1 MGRHLPTRTRR
12 PWLLSFSLTTI
23 VVAPP
28 LRTTRRECGRGRSA
42 TRGDSSSSSPPG
54 PGSRRLENRLTL
66 SSIQCSPF
74 LVRSLF
80 IQCSLLTLRFFGWR
94 TTDSFPMSFPLVRII
109 RSSHTPCFWYLH
121 NSEFLHYVYNYN
133 TLWGWWGS
141 GRGKPRTNGREGNY
155 CVNNSLFYFCV
166 YFEGLGFSRRTLGR
180 YAWGARPISYVPM
193 EIFLFYK
200 MWKK

>member
-12 PWLLSFSLTTI
+12 PWLFSFSLTTI

-54 PGSRRLENRLTL
+54 PGYRRLENRLTL
-66 SSIQCSPF
+66 SSIHCSP
-74 LVRSLF
+74 LCVHCSSNVHSSPSVSLGGGRPILSPCPF
-80 IQCSLLTLRFFGWR
+80 RLSESSVAHIPHAYGTY
-94 TTDSFPMSFPLVRII
+94 II
-109 RSSHTPCFWYLH
+109 
-121 NSEFLHYVYNYN
+121 SEFLHYVYNYN

-141 GRGKPRTNGREGNY
+141 GGGNPRTNGREGGKLL
-155 CVNNSLFYFCV
+155 CKQLPFYFCE
-166 YFEGLGFSRRTLGR
+166 YFEGLGFSTRTLGH
-180 YAWGARPISYVPM
+180 YARGARPISYVPK

-200 MWKK
+200 M